1 MLSPI
6 VAGVWRMA
14 SWNWSPQERLWWIE
28 QCLDLGVTRF
38 DHADTSTA
46 ATRRKRSS
54 VTRSHSRPIRQRST
68 LDRQE
73 WTDILVAATGKDV
86 P

>member
-14 SWNWSPQERLWWIE
+14 SWNWSTQERLRRIE
-28 QCLDLGVTRF
+28 QCLDLGVTSF

-46 ATRRKRSS
+46 ATRRKCSS

-73 WTDILVAATGKDV
+73 WTDIPVAATGKDV

>member
-14 SWNWSPQERLWWIE
+14 SWNWS
-28 QCLDLGVTRF
+28 T
-38 DHADTSTA
+38 
-46 ATRRKRSS
+46 
-54 VTRSHSRPIRQRST
+54 
-68 LDRQE
+68 QE
-73 WTDILVAATGKDV
+73 WTEILVAATGKDV